1 MKTIKTTLYVL
12 GVIFLVIILFFKKDL
27 PLQIANLT
35 WIISGVL
42 LFMIMII
49 ELLTRRK
56 NAK

>member
-1 MKTIKTTLYVL
+1 MKTIKAILYVL
-12 GVIFLVIILFFKKDL
+12 GAILLIIIIFFKKDL
-27 PLQIANLT
+27 PLQVANLT

-42 LFMIMII
+42 LFMIMIT